1 MLHVTVG
8 DRGRVVLPAA
18 VRSELGLEPGTR
30 MLLSTESDGSV
41 RADAISDGAA
51 VSAANLAEVLS
62 RDAAHGVD
70 PERLL
75 RRLTERGLIDG
86 AVEVEPLTLADA
98 AEIARLR
105 PLTRSAGLSLGDR
118 ACVALARR
126 LALPALTA
134 DRAWTG
140 LDLGVELHQI
150 RP

>member
-18 VRSELGLEPGTR
+18 VRS
-30 MLLSTESDGSV
+30 
-41 RADAISDGAA
+41 
-51 VSAANLAEVLS
+51 
-62 RDAAHGVD
+62 
-70 PERLL
+70 
-75 RRLTERGLIDG
+75 DG

-98 AEIARLR
+98 VEIARLR